1 VEGLWIWNVI
11 GMGGSVRT
19 HGGAANRRC
28 LCARVDG
35 WMDGWVAAGSV
46 TVSLGRSRVR
56 VRCLRYPEVFV
67 VRGGPGAQL
76 ACYDALKWNAT
87 ELPRAAKTRPWLQ

>member
-1 VEGLWIWNVI
+1 VDLECDRNGAEG
-11 GMGGSVRT
+11 VRT

-35 WMDGWVAAGSV
+35 WMDGWVAAGSA

-56 VRCLRYPEVFV
+56 VRCLRYPEVFA

-87 ELPRAAKTRPWLQ
+87 ELPRAANMPRLGLQ